1 MSQAKRDIKRKLRVL
16 NHAKNIGNIRITCR
30 YFGVS
35 RAIFYRWRNAYDQF
49 GEEGLINKKPCP
61 ENRALRM
68 PVEIEEKIFIS
79 EKPTIWDLSE

>member
-35 RAIFYRWRNAYDQF
+35 RAIFYISKSAYDQF
-49 GEEGLINKKPCP
+49 NEEELINKKPYL
-61 ENRALRM
+61 ETRVLRILVERAYFALKVDNRLR
-68 PVEIEEKIFIS
+68 S
-79 EKPTIWDLSE
+79 